1 MRDYD
6 IVYPWIQLRQ
16 EDGTL
21 TEPQRTSQVLKKLNF
36 ARNSLVLL
44 APPRTDASSKG
55 PEYPICRIIDR
66 TAEEAAQ
73 AAQAEKNAAKRKE
86 KSKELELNWAIAP
99 HDLRTKMTQLK
110 RFLGKGYHVTVTL
123 LNVKKRDK
131 RRASADE
138 AKEVLKAVEAAVAE
152 VPGAK
157 ETKAREGSVGNTVI
171 LSLHAP
177 AGSAARAAAASAE
190 AAAAGKPEGNEV

>member
-1 MRDYD
+1 LERD
-6 IVYPWIQLRQ
+6 
-16 EDGTL
+16 
-21 TEPQRTSQVLKKLNF
+21 
-36 ARNSLVLL
+36 SLVLL
-44 APPRTDASSKG
+44 AAPRTDASFKG
-55 PEYPICRIIDR
+55 PQYPICRIIDR
-66 TAEEAAQ
+66 TAEAAAQ
-73 AAQAEKNAAKRKE
+73 TAQAEKSAAKKKE

-123 LNVKKRDK
+123 MNLKKRDK

-138 AKEVLKAVEAAVAE
+138 AKEVLKAVEATITE

-157 ETKAREGSVGNTVI
+157 ETKPREGSVGDIVV

-177 AGSAARAAAASAE
+177 AGSAARAAAAPAE
-190 AAAAGKPEGNEV
+190 GTPARAVAAATETAAAPGKPEENEA